1 MKGRGGGKRRKKIAT
16 SCSFSQ
22 TISSDCSVSLI
33 NTVQKVI
40 AIIKH
45 LIATLPLSDLS
56 KLHPPALRRSGGAG
70 LVVVVGGGGSPTV
83 PLELP

>member
-1 MKGRGGGKRRKKIAT
+1 MKGRGGRERKKMQPLAV
-16 SCSFSQ
+16 FSQ
-22 TISSDCSVSLI
+22 TISSDCRVSLI

-45 LIATLPLSDLS
+45 LIANLPLSDLS
-56 KLHPPALRRSGGAG
+56 KLHPPALRRSGGLG
-70 LVVVVGGGGSPTV
+70 WCWWLGGGGSPTV